1 MVLSILYR
9 NFGLYELDHSLIG
22 MYLCRYLTTTYQ
34 RLYTISFLLTSRFY
48 LVSYLFFSEG
58 DIDIECLVKSWV
70 NKQPEEKQ
78 VTLQA
83 YIETYFLKGKENNLL
98 LTGYT

>member
-1 MVLSILYR
+1 M
-9 NFGLYELDHSLIG
+9 
-22 MYLCRYLTTTYQ
+22 
-34 RLYTISFLLTSRFY
+34 
-48 LVSYLFFSEG
+48 FFSEG